1 MSEFIDYV
9 VAFAVLLGLLIV
21 VHEFGHYLVARWAGV
36 KVLRFSVGFGRP
48 LMIRKFGRDRTE
60 WSIGLFPLGGYV
72 KMLDEAEGDVA
83 PHELHRAF
91 NRQSVWKRI
100 AIVAA
105 GPMAN
110 FLLAVLVYWGL
121 FMHGAEELRP
131 VLGTPVAASPA
142 SAAGIENGERVL
154 KVGGEEVLTWSDM
167 RWLLL
172 RKMVDQ
178 DAIDLEVIN
187 PRNEI
192 SSRRIV
198 LTDINKKIEGADPLE
213 KLGLTF
219 FRPEYPPVIGNVS
232 SGSPAEAAGLIR
244 GDIVTAINGQPIS
257 TWADVVGI
265 VRASPL
271 ESLSLDF
278 RRGDTPMSVRITP
291 LAVERQGVRIG
302 QIGVAVNDQGFS
314 RQELLVTVKHP
325 LIPALGRAFSET
337 WDKSVFSLQMMGN
350 MLTGAVSWKNI
361 SGPVTIADYAGQSAR
376 LGASHYLRFLALVSI
391 SLAVLNLLPVPILD
405 GGHLLYYVAEI
416 IRGKPLPERWM
427 SVGQKIGLALIL
439 ILMAFAFY
447 NDLTRL
453 IPG

>member
-1 MSEFIDYV
+1 MSGFLDYI
-9 VAFAVLLGLLIV
+9 VAFGVLLGLLIM
-21 VHEFGHYLVARWAGV
+21 VHELGHYLVARWAGV

-48 LMIRKFGRDRTE
+48 LVIREYGRDRTE

-72 KMLDEAEGDVA
+72 KMLDEGEGDVA

-105 GPMAN
+105 GPVAN

-121 FMHGAEELRP
+121 FMYGMEELRP

-142 SAAGIENGERVL
+142 SVAGIENGERVL
-154 KVGGEEVLTWSDM
+154 NVGGEEVLTWSDM
-167 RWLLL
+167 RWSLL
-172 RKMVDQ
+172 RKIVDQ
-178 DAIDLEVIN
+178 DAISLEVIN
-187 PRNEI
+187 QRNEI
-192 SSRRIV
+192 SIRRID
-198 LTDINKKIEGADPLE
+198 LAETKKKIESGDPLE

-219 FRPEYPPVIGNVS
+219 FRPDYPPEIGHVS
-232 SGSPAEAAGLIR
+232 PGSPAEAAGLVR
-244 GDIVTAINGQPIS
+244 GDIVTAIDGQPIS

-271 ESLSLDF
+271 ESLKLDF
-278 RRGDTPMSVRITP
+278 RRAEAPMSVLITP

-314 RQELLVTVKHP
+314 RQELLVTVQHAF
-325 LIPALGRAFSET
+325 IPALGRAFAET

-376 LGASHYLRFLALVSI
+376 LGASHYLKFLALVSI

-405 GGHLLYYVAEI
+405 GGHLLYYVVEI

-427 SVGQKIGLALIL
+427 SVGQKVGLTLIL

>member
-1 MSEFIDYV
+1 MSDFVDYV

-21 VHEFGHYLVARWAGV
+21 VHELGHYLVARWVGV

-48 LMIRKFGRDRTE
+48 LMIRKLGRDRTE

-83 PHELHRAF
+83 PQELHRAF

-105 GPMAN
+105 GPIAN
-110 FLLAVLVYWGL
+110 FLLAVLVYWAL
-121 FMHGAEELRP
+121 FMHGMEELRP
-131 VLGTPVAASPA
+131 VLGPPVAASPA

-154 KVGGEEVLTWSDM
+154 KVGGDEVLTWSDM

-172 RKMVDQ
+172 RKIVDQ

-187 PRNEI
+187 QRNEI

-198 LTDINKKIEGADPLE
+198 LADINKKIEGGDPLE

-219 FRPEYPPVIGNVS
+219 FRPDYPPVIGNVS
-232 SGSPAEAAGLIR
+232 AGSPAEAAGLIR
-244 GDIVTAINGQPIS
+244 GDTVTAINGQPIS

-271 ESLSLDF
+271 ESLTLDF
-278 RRGDTPMSVRITP
+278 RRGDAPISVRITP

-302 QIGVAVNDQGFS
+302 QIGVAVNDLGNS
-314 RQELLVTVKHP
+314 RQELLVTVKHA
-325 LIPALGRAFSET
+325 LLPALGKAFTET

-350 MLTGAVSWKNI
+350 MLTGAVSWRNI

-427 SVGQKIGLALIL
+427 SVGQKIGLTLIL